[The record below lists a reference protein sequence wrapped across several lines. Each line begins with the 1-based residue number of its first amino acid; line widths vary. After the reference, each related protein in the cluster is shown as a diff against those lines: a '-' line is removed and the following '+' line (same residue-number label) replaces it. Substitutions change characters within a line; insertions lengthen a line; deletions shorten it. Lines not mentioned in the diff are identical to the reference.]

1 MAAGVLIALDPWS
14 EKETQGETKIVEWL
28 QTQALQAHLPRV
40 GPRGLV
46 PGTVWLLHPFPRP
59 SEHLLAFR
67 TAATLNGSLCVPQEL
82 AQRSPVEML

>member
-1 MAAGVLIALDPWS
+1 MV
-14 EKETQGETKIVEWL
+14 KKKKKYQGETKIVEWL

-46 PGTVWLLHPFPRP
+46 PGAVWLLHPFPRP